1 MTGRY
6 HRALENVSDA
16 RQAYERLTSAAPTH
30 CIEEWI
36 ALIESAEA
44 NRCTDAAAMDIM
56 HSRIQAGQSLKDIQ
70 AAMLKADRLEG
81 LTNTQDGYLDWLLE
95 GLNIED
101 EQSVSSS
108 MVVSGLNCVP
118 ESVSVNKSAMPDP
131 SPRPIKRSISKEN
144 ARESQLVFAIF
155 IPHRLVFWE

>member
-1 MTGRY
+1 
-6 HRALENVSDA
+6 
-16 RQAYERLTSAAPTH
+16 
-30 CIEEWI
+30 
-36 ALIESAEA
+36 
-44 NRCTDAAAMDIM
+44 MDIM